1 MKTFKELLAESTKT
15 YAVRVK
21 IAGDLPEGFEAKFK
35 DYMTKYETVEFK
47 KVGSTPVQEHPHEF
61 PRIKNKEVAIYD
73 VETSYPISFPQLEG
87 VLSEHFGLSLD
98 HVKVK
103 HPADVTEI
111 MPDDEGEYESKLMDT
126 EFKDA
131 PNLDQPL
138 YGDEYN
144 MSLFKELMKDRSE
157 QSATQ
162 DEGKV
167 VSMGDEQGETL
178 FKREDK
184 NPEGV
189 QAGSITRHSK

>member
-1 MKTFKELLAESTKT
+1 MKTFRELLAESTKT

-21 IAGDLPEGFEAKFK
+21 IAGDLPEAFEKKFK
-35 DYMTKYETVEFK
+35 DYMTKYEVVEFK

-61 PRIKNKEVAIYD
+61 PRIKNKEAAIYD
-73 VETSYPISFPQLEG
+73 VETSYPMSFPQLEG
-87 VLSEHFGLSLD
+87 VLAEQFGLSLD

-111 MPDDEGEYESKLMDT
+111 MPDDEGEYESKLMDNEYKDSPKT
-126 EFKDA
+126 EPTF
-131 PNLDQPL
+131 
-138 YGDEYN
+138 GDEYN
-144 MSLFKELMKDRSE
+144 MSLFKELMKERSE

-162 DEGKV
+162 EAGKLI
-167 VSMGDEQGETL
+167 SMGDEQGETL

>member
-1 MKTFKELLAESTKT
+1 MKTFRELLAESTKT

-21 IAGDLPEGFEAKFK
+21 IAGDLPEAFEKKFK
-35 DYMTKYETVEFK
+35 DYMTKYEVVEFK

-61 PRIKNKEVAIYD
+61 PRIKNKEVAIFD
-73 VETSYPISFPQLEG
+73 VETSYPMSFPQLEG
-87 VLSEHFGLSLD
+87 VLAEQFGLSLD

-111 MPDDEGEYESKLMDT
+111 MPDDEGEYESKLMDNEYKDSPKT
-126 EFKDA
+126 EPTF
-131 PNLDQPL
+131 
-138 YGDEYN
+138 GDEYN

-162 DEGKV
+162 EAGKLI
-167 VSMGDEQGETL
+167 SMGDEQGETL

>member
-1 MKTFKELLAESTKT
+1 MKTFRELLAESTKT

-21 IAGDLPEGFEAKFK
+21 IAGDLPEAFEKKLK
-35 DYMTKYETVEFK
+35 DYMTKYEVVEFK

-61 PRIKNKEVAIYD
+61 PRINNKEVAIFD
-73 VETSYPISFPQLEG
+73 VETQYPISFAQLEG
-87 VLSEHFGLSLD
+87 VLAEQFGLSRD
-98 HVKVK
+98 HIRVK

-111 MPDDEGEYESKLMDT
+111 MPDDEGEYESKLMDN
-126 EFKDA
+126 EYKDA
-131 PNLDQPL
+131 PKTEPT

-162 DEGKV
+162 EAGKL
-167 VSMGDEQGETL
+167 VSMGDEQGETM

-189 QAGSITRHSK
+189 QAGSLTRHSK

>member
-87 VLSEHFGLSLD
+87 VLAEQFGLEMDNRANIKALESNYKTNIQNVFVAGDQRRGQSLIVWAISEGRQAAH
-98 HVKVK
+98 HVDKFLMGESNLPLK
-103 HPADVTEI
+103 G
-111 MPDDEGEYESKLMDT
+111 EGDL
-126 EFKDA
+126 
-131 PNLDQPL
+131 P
-138 YGDEYN
+138 
-144 MSLFKELMKDRSE
+144 R
-157 QSATQ
+157 
-162 DEGKV
+162 V
-167 VSMGDEQGETL
+167 
-178 FKREDK
+178 
-184 NPEGV
+184 
-189 QAGSITRHSK
+189 

>member
-1 MKTFKELLAESTKT
+1 MKTFRELLAESTKT

-21 IAGDLPEGFEAKFK
+21 IAGDLPEAFEKKFK
-35 DYMTKYETVEFK
+35 DYMTKYEVVEFK

-61 PRIKNKEVAIYD
+61 PRIKNKEVAIFD
-73 VETSYPISFPQLEG
+73 VETSYPMSFPQLEG
-87 VLSEHFGLSLD
+87 VLAEQFGLSLD

-111 MPDDEGEYESKLMDT
+111 MPDDEGEYESKLMDNEYKDYPKT
-126 EFKDA
+126 EPTF
-131 PNLDQPL
+131 
-138 YGDEYN
+138 GDEYN

-162 DEGKV
+162 EAGKLI
-167 VSMGDEQGETL
+167 SMGDEQGETL

>member
-1 MKTFKELLAESTKT
+1 MKTFRELLAESTKT

-21 IAGDLPEGFEAKFK
+21 IAGDLPEAFEKKLK
-35 DYMTKYETVEFK
+35 DYMTKYEVVEFK

-61 PRIKNKEVAIYD
+61 PRINNKEVAIFD
-73 VETSYPISFPQLEG
+73 VETQYPISFAQLEG
-87 VLSEHFGLSLD
+87 VLAEQFGLSRD
-98 HVKVK
+98 HIRVK

-111 MPDDEGEYESKLMDT
+111 MPDDEGEYESKLMDN
-126 EFKDA
+126 EYKDA
-131 PNLDQPL
+131 PKTEPT

-162 DEGKV
+162 EAGKL
-167 VSMGDEQGETL
+167 VSMGDEQGETM
-178 FKREDK
+178 FKRKDK

-189 QAGSITRHSK
+189 QAGSLTRHSK

>member
-1 MKTFKELLAESTKT
+1 MKTFRELLAESTKT

-21 IAGDLPEGFEAKFK
+21 IAGDLPEAFEKKFK
-35 DYMTKYETVEFK
+35 DYMTKYEVVEFK

-61 PRIKNKEVAIYD
+61 PRIKNKEVAIFD
-73 VETSYPISFPQLEG
+73 VETSYPMSFPQLEG
-87 VLSEHFGLSLD
+87 VLAEQFGLSLD

-111 MPDDEGEYESKLMDT
+111 MPDDEGEYESKLMDNEYKDSPKT
-126 EFKDA
+126 EPTF
-131 PNLDQPL
+131 
-138 YGDEYN
+138 GDEYN

-162 DEGKV
+162 EAGKLI
-167 VSMGDEQGETL
+167 SMGDEQGETL
-178 FKREDK
+178 LKREDK

>member
-1 MKTFKELLAESTKT
+1 M
-15 YAVRVK
+15 AVHQYK
-21 IAGDLPEGFEAKFK
+21 NTHK
-35 DYMTKYETVEFK
+35 
-47 KVGSTPVQEHPHEF
+47 F

-87 VLSEHFGLSLD
+87 VLAEQFGLALD
-98 HVKVK
+98 HIRVK
-103 HPADVTEI
+103 HPADITEI

-131 PNLDQPL
+131 PKLDQPL

-144 MSLFKELMKDRSE
+144 MSLFKELMTDRSE

-162 DEGKV
+162 DAGKLI
-167 VSMGDEQGETL
+167 SMGDEQGEAL
-178 FKREDK
+178 LKREDK

>member
-1 MKTFKELLAESTKT
+1 MKTFRELLAESTKT

-21 IAGDLPEGFEAKFK
+21 IAGDLPEAFEKKLK
-35 DYMTKYETVEFK
+35 DYMTKYEVVEFK

-61 PRIKNKEVAIYD
+61 PRINNKEVAIFD
-73 VETSYPISFPQLEG
+73 VETQYPISFAQLEG
-87 VLSEHFGLSLD
+87 VLAEQFGLSRD
-98 HVKVK
+98 HIRVK

-111 MPDDEGEYESKLMDT
+111 MPDDEGEYESKLMDN
-126 EFKDA
+126 EYKDA
-131 PNLDQPL
+131 PKTEPT

-162 DEGKV
+162 EAGKL
-167 VSMGDEQGETL
+167 VSMGDEQGETM
-178 FKREDK
+178 FKREDN

-189 QAGSITRHSK
+189 QAGSLTRHSK

>member
-1 MKTFKELLAESTKT
+1 MKTFRELLAESTKT

-21 IAGDLPEGFEAKFK
+21 IAGDLPEAFEKKLK
-35 DYMTKYETVEFK
+35 DYMTKYEVVEFK

-61 PRIKNKEVAIYD
+61 PRINNKEVAIFD
-73 VETSYPISFPQLEG
+73 VETQYPISFAQLEG
-87 VLSEHFGLSLD
+87 VLAEQFGLSRD
-98 HVKVK
+98 HIRVK

-111 MPDDEGEYESKLMDT
+111 MPDDEGEYESKLMDN
-126 EFKDA
+126 EYKDA
-131 PNLDQPL
+131 PKTEPT

-162 DEGKV
+162 EAGKL
-167 VSMGDEQGETL
+167 VSMGDEQGETM

-184 NPEGV
+184 NPEGA
-189 QAGSITRHSK
+189 QAGSLTRHSK